1 MNCTSSDDKTKNTA
15 DRINK
20 GEQYIWHRRISCA
33 AQKIT
38 KQRNEREHDE
48 IRDKSYIVNKKMNRI
63 KA

>member
-38 KQRNEREHDE
+38 KQRNEREHGILDA
-48 IRDKSYIVNKKMNRI
+48 RKKSETKGI
-63 KA
+63 